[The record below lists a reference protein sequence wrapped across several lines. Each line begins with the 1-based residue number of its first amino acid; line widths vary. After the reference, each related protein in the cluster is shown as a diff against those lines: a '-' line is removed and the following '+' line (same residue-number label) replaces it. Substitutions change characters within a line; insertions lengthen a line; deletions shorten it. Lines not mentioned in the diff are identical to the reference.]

1 MARRQRRNHSSAFKA
16 KVAMAALK
24 DDKTV
29 AELAAQFEVHPNQTH
44 IRKAFQARERA
55 MDAISQD
62 P

>member
-1 MARRQRRNHSSAFKA
+1 
-16 KVAMAALK
+16 MAALK